1 LSGGEA
7 QRISIA
13 RALANAPEAL
23 LLDEPTSALDETSAR
38 GIEQLIVDLVR
49 ERRMGPSH
57 IGRAASATV
66 RPFSM
71 SYISGENRGQAALLP
86 PAIEDYVAADGS
98 GSSDRRVCEWAGR
111 SARSR
116 EALSIPCTRRRTPG
130 HPIERRRAIEI
141 GPGRQDG
148 ALGRHRALCCR
159 VRESTAGHQNRRL
172 DCARLPRREVRM
184 SEARGLHREMLP
196 IAARQRQLEQDHP
209 VHGDR
214 RGRQAWTQSARVIR
228 LD

>member
-1 LSGGEA
+1 LERVGLPGYGQRDVAHLSGGEA

-71 SYISGENRGQAALLP
+71 SYISGEDQLDLTRPQA
-86 PAIEDYVAADGS
+86 S
-98 GSSDRRVCEWAGR
+98 GSVNQLRGGFGR
-111 SARSR
+111 SF
-116 EALSIPCTRRRTPG
+116 CYMHRRF
-130 HPIERRRAIEI
+130 
-141 GPGRQDG
+141 
-148 ALGRHRALCCR
+148 L
-159 VRESTAGHQNRRL
+159 
-172 DCARLPRREVRM
+172 
-184 SEARGLHREMLP
+184 
-196 IAARQRQLEQDHP
+196 
-209 VHGDR
+209 
-214 RGRQAWTQSARVIR
+214 
-228 LD
+228 